1 MDCNKYLAQHYLY
14 GLIPYQRGYGSGQLQ
29 CKEIQVL
36 HTNLTHLFFFIYK
49 FYFSTLANMFS
60 LTNIYTRHIIHVI
73 LDLLGCWVAPLLWVF
88 FA

>member
-36 HTNLTHLFFFIYK
+36 HTNLTHLFFSFI
-49 FYFSTLANMFS
+49 
-60 LTNIYTRHIIHVI
+60 
-73 LDLLGCWVAPLLWVF
+73 
-88 FA
+88 